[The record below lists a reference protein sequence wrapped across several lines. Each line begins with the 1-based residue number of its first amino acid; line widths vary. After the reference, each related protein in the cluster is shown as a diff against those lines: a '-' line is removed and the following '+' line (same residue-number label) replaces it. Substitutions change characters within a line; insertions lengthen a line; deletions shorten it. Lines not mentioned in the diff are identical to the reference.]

1 MKKLALNITI
11 LGIAALALGACSNT
25 AQIVGNI
32 NCPTLEKG
40 KLDPKVGILSDDQ
53 SNPVP
58 VEFLP
63 VGTVVK
69 VYDYRNHYY
78 IAKKLVRIKT
88 EKNEG
93 WVDPVC
99 LVVAQNPDDSVF
111 KWGYR
116 SDYKP
121 FLDRED
127 RDRYNHKNDPNAG
140 PDSKGRSA
148 DGFEYDIYRNLP
160 KDKVPLADLAPE
172 LKK

>member
-11 LGIAALALGACSNT
+11 LGIAALFLGACSNT

-32 NCPTLEKG
+32 NCPTLEKD
-40 KLDPKVGILSDDQ
+40 KLDPKVGILSDEQ
-53 SNPVP
+53 PGSVQI
-58 VEFLP
+58 ELLP

-99 LVVAQNPDDSVF
+99 LVVSQNPEDSVF
-111 KWGYR
+111 TWGYR

-127 RDRYNHKNDPNAG
+127 RDRYNYKNDPNAG
-140 PDSKGRSA
+140 PDAKGKSA